1 MEELSSDQSGP
12 ICEWAFR
19 CSYHKKIALVK
30 PFSQSQQ
37 IDLSRDS
44 ELSLQRKCVK
54 CCLKLRIFLA
64 SEKNIKFQ
72 EKLGR
77 DFQFQWIPVSKHP
90 VSFMFPD
97 TPALHYFLRITF

>member
-1 MEELSSDQSGP
+1 MEELSSDQSEP
-12 ICEWAFR
+12 ICEWAYR

-54 CCLKLRIFLA
+54 CCVLKLRILVDFLA
-64 SEKNIKFQ
+64 SEKSIK
-72 EKLGR
+72 
-77 DFQFQWIPVSKHP
+77 FQFQWNPVSKHP